1 MAGGAIDFVSVL
13 RSTDLFR
20 NFTDTG
26 LQIMASIAEAKE
38 VPPQTPLFVE
48 NMIGDSMYV
57 IAEGRVRLALRGPDG
72 RDLRLS
78 TLSAPAT
85 LGEAAILRSGPRLCS
100 ATAEVH
106 ATVLEISRKDI
117 ANLQRSKPQAVM
129 KLMMA
134 VVDTVGD
141 RVRNVDQEMRE
152 FLSWRA
158 GG

>member
-1 MAGGAIDFVSVL
+1 VAGGAIDVVDVL

-38 VPPQTPLFVE
+38 IPPQTPLFVE

-57 IAEGRVRLALRGPDG
+57 IAEGRVRLAVRAPDG
-72 RDLRLS
+72 RELRLS
-78 TLSAPAT
+78 TLAAPAT

-106 ATVLEISRKDI
+106 ATVLEFSRKDI
-117 ANLQRSKPQAVM
+117 ASLQRSKPQAVM

-141 RVRNVDQEMRE
+141 RVRNVDQDLRD
-152 FLSWRA
+152 FLTWRA